1 MAMGMPAEKS
11 LNFGPSLKRL
21 LRRMRGE
28 RTGLV
33 LVFLLAV
40 GSVAFA
46 VIGPKILGNA
56 TNIIYDGF
64 VGRQLPAGLTKDQ
77 VIAGLRAEG
86 HRVGLFR
93 PITLWPFPGPA
104 LLAATQRVRT
114 VLVLEINAGQMLDDV
129 RAWTAHREG
138 VRFIGGVSIHE
149 SGLSYGPLLDAP
161 VIRERILTHLEPVD
175 GSPSAGAAG
184 SPAGTPAAAAGA
196 LAGGAR

>member
-1 MAMGMPAEKS
+1 MGMGMGMPAEKS
-11 LNFGPSLKRL
+11 LNFGPSLRRL

-28 RTGLV
+28 RIGLV

-86 HRVGLFR
+86 NTTYADMLSAMDVV
-93 PITLWPFPGPA
+93 PGQGIDF
-104 LLAATQRVRT
+104 T
-114 VLVLEINAGQMLDDV
+114 
-129 RAWTAHREG
+129 
-138 VRFIGGVSIHE
+138 
-149 SGLSYGPLLDAP
+149 
-161 VIRERILTHLEPVD
+161 
-175 GSPSAGAAG
+175 
-184 SPAGTPAAAAGA
+184 A
-196 LAGGAR
+196 LARTRCWSWRCTSCRRCSVTRRATS